1 MTINSVSLKCFT
13 VAGWSGAFTLKN
25 TRKQQK
31 TTLTKEDVKQVKK
44 AVGYQRRLKATAR

>member
-1 MTINSVSLKCFT
+1 MTINAVSLKCFT
-13 VAGWSGAFTLKN
+13 VVGWRGTFTLKN
-25 TRKQQK
+25 TQKEEK